1 MAQPT
6 DITLAVGTTFGRT
19 ITKPTSSVW
28 RDSSR
33 DITLPLTLTIAHE
46 TSGNGRVS
54 SVILLEDS
62 KSAIA
67 PADPATPNFS
77 NVKAQFKIQYNIVE
91 GRDDIEATLVAL
103 KANLL
108 AALNDATIWDKFIN
122 KEA

>member
-6 DITLAVGTTFGRT
+6 DITLVAGTTFGRT

-28 RDSSR
+28 SDSSR

-54 SVILLEDS
+54 SVILLDDS

-67 PADPATPNFS
+67 PTDPAVPNYS
-77 NVKAQFKIQYNIVE
+77 IVKAQFKIQYNVAE
-91 GRDDIEATLVAL
+91 GRDDIEATLDSL
-103 KANLL
+103 RLNLL